1 MRGVESMPRPVAKP
15 AFERPIRKT
24 PRRASRV

>member
-15 AFERPIRKT
+15 AFESPIRKT
-24 PRRASRV
+24 PRKASRV